1 MAGLLDSPSR
11 DEYLSRR
18 ASEREAYFAKR
29 AEMRRNGER
38 DFTGADAARFIA
50 EMTPIVGDAMAA
62 KELWEE
68 ATSENPNWGLVGLLG
83 GATVLGLIPGVGD
96 AAAKA
101 VKAGA
106 RGLLDA
112 VPSDAIYAGRSLV
125 DGDMRGLLDA
135 FGGAGEPARSLSA
148 ASSNV
153 PRQMP
158 TNNVLDPVDR
168 LTAEQLAEA
177 TPFERT
183 SGFAEPRIGGGRAR
197 DPALFTPFGKPK
209 QTGVAPSGWSV
220 SGRKINSD
228 VETPKFTNA
237 QDLQNAGYTDMFG
250 FVADGTMGD
259 TVIDKIND
267 VELPRSV
274 MQQGGH
280 EFGDNIDGRG
290 FASEAT
296 ALATKADL
304 WRMNAQGG
312 GKPIVTPMTMGTA
325 GGDFSMHQT
334 MNLAQLIEAM
344 SDGIDPNFV
353 PLRGP
358 AKNNERFL
366 PEGMGLLSPEL
377 PAYLSN
383 LKGGERAKFLK
394 SLDTKAALDAGVPSV
409 GAVRWA
415 STSPEITGLPLLSS
429 GFRAFEPN
437 TDGFV
442 RNNYGDTH
450 ATYNSTID
458 RVGEN
463 MTMGAPRPWYLQFPD
478 EAYPK
483 IVDSTP
489 QGSNMLKPEAMPK
502 DQRGFQMNPNM
513 SQQIDD
519 QWVETNM
526 KYDEILNSQ
535 GKEAADMYA
544 LDALVNRAQKSG
556 NY

>member
-1 MAGLLDSPSR
+1 MVGLLSPE
-11 DEYLSRR
+11 DY
-18 ASEREAYFAKR
+18 AGYA
-29 AEMRRNGER
+29 AEGNRLAVNLPEVTPM
-38 DFTGADAARFIA
+38 DAARFIA

-62 KELWEE
+62 KEIWDE

-83 GATVLGLIPGVGD
+83 GATVIGLIPGIGP

-101 VKAGA
+101 VKSGA
-106 RGLLDA
+106 RAALSK
-112 VPSDAIYAGRSLV
+112 VPSDVIYAGKSLAE
-125 DGDMRGLLDA
+125 GDMRGLLDA
-135 FGGAGEPARSLSA
+135 FGESGQAQSLSA

-158 TNNVLDPVDR
+158 SNNVLDPVDR
-168 LTAEQLAEA
+168 LTSEQLSAA
-177 TPFERT
+177 VPFDRT
-183 SGFAEPRIGGGRAR
+183 SGFAEPRVGGGRAK
-197 DPALFTPFGKPK
+197 DPAMFTPFSSKK
-209 QTGVAPSGWSV
+209 QTGVAPSDWSV
-220 SGRKINSD
+220 SGRKISSD
-228 VETPKFTNA
+228 VEAPKFTNA

-290 FASEAT
+290 FASDDV
-296 ALATKADL
+296 ALATKEKA
-304 WRMNAQGG
+304 WRKSVLKG

-344 SDGIDPNFV
+344 SDRIDPDFV

-383 LKGGERAKFLK
+383 LKGGERAAFLK
-394 SLDTKAALDAGVPSV
+394 ALDTAPALNAGVPSV
-409 GAVRWA
+409 GAIRWA
-415 STSPEITGLPLLSS
+415 STDPSLIGQPALNS
-429 GFRAFEPN
+429 GYRAFEPK
-437 TDGFV
+437 TGGFFD
-442 RNNYGDTH
+442 YGDTH
-450 ATYNSTID
+450 ASYNSTID

-463 MTMGAPRPWYLQFPD
+463 MTMGDPRPWYLQFPD

-502 DQRGFQMNPNM
+502 DLRSFQMNPNM
-513 SQQIDD
+513 NQRIDD

-544 LDALVNRAQKSG
+544 LDALVGRAQMSG
-556 NY
+556 KY

>member
-1 MAGLLDSPSR
+1 MVGLLSPE
-11 DEYLSRR
+11 DY
-18 ASEREAYFAKR
+18 AGYA
-29 AEMRRNGER
+29 AEGNRLAVNLPEVTPM
-38 DFTGADAARFIA
+38 DAARFIA

-62 KELWEE
+62 KEIWDE

-83 GATVLGLIPGVGD
+83 GATVVGLIPGIGP

-101 VKAGA
+101 VKSGA
-106 RGLLDA
+106 RAALSK
-112 VPSDAIYAGRSLV
+112 VPSDVIYAGKSLAE
-125 DGDMRGLLDA
+125 GDMRGLLDA
-135 FGGAGEPARSLSA
+135 FGESGQAQSLSA

-158 TNNVLDPVDR
+158 SNNVLDPVDR
-168 LTAEQLAEA
+168 LTSEQLSAA
-177 TPFERT
+177 VPFDRT
-183 SGFAEPRIGGGRAR
+183 SGFAEPRVGGGRAK
-197 DPALFTPFGKPK
+197 DPAMFTPFSSKK
-209 QTGVAPSGWSV
+209 QTGVAPSDWSV
-220 SGRKINSD
+220 SGRKISSD
-228 VETPKFTNA
+228 VEAPKFTNA

-290 FASEAT
+290 FASDDV
-296 ALATKADL
+296 ALATKEKA
-304 WRMNAQGG
+304 WRKSVLKG

-383 LKGGERAKFLK
+383 LKGGERAAFLK

-429 GFRAFEPN
+429 GFRAFEPD
-437 TDGFV
+437 TGGFV
-442 RNNYGDTH
+442 SNNYGDTH

-458 RVGEN
+458 RLGEN
-463 MTMGAPRPWYLQFPD
+463 MTMGDPRPWYLQFPD

-502 DQRGFQMNPNM
+502 DLRSFQMNPNM
-513 SQQIDD
+513 NQQIDD
-519 QWVETNM
+519 QWVHTNM

-544 LDALVNRAQKSG
+544 LDALVGRAQMSG
-556 NY
+556 KY